1 MIAAEGVVVPAC
13 LRKGLFTVGALDNLD
28 HNPSSTTAMNAF
40 HGTVRIRKDNP
51 GESRPLAKLSPC
63 GSKQHHL
70 PRAYGVVPAVALMS
84 SSVDV
89 PVPLAPMNMQLP
101 QTSLDEAKAK
111 ERRWVEHALA
121 LIEKGELTSDDY
133 IA

>member
-1 MIAAEGVVVPAC
+1 
-13 LRKGLFTVGALDNLD
+13 
-28 HNPSSTTAMNAF
+28 
-40 HGTVRIRKDNP
+40 
-51 GESRPLAKLSPC
+51 
-63 GSKQHHL
+63 
-70 PRAYGVVPAVALMS
+70 MS

-89 PVPLAPMNMQLP
+89 PVPLALMKQ